1 MSELK
6 PCKVCNSS
14 REATFGLAVPSLA
27 QLRARGCETLGFR
40 ADAPVSVV
48 LEEDGTIVEDEAY
61 FLCLP
66 ANTKFMLLHD
76 KDRWSPKTK
85 VDGGTAWLKQES
97 VELASDSVDSKV
109 PGAEPW
115 YELAV
120 RLSHDLTGVILMSE
134 EELQTLVDVPSSD
147 LATALG
153 FQVDKVRTLQE
164 ALQGALDRREE
175 QRQAKELL
183 QLYLKSVEQEG
194 SQAPSRG
201 DVTDSV
207 ERPADGTATFS
218 ARTLMVLKGKTSPET
233 RLSNKEL
240 QMVVNVGVASVAS
253 ALGWS
258 SERSAALVATCE
270 EELKSRLD
278 LVQAAQSLSNRSQD
292 PQGGGVQAKRRK

>member
-6 PCKVCNSS
+6 PCKVCNHS
-14 REATFGLAVPSLA
+14 REDTFGLAVPSLA
-27 QLRARGCETLGFR
+27 QLKARGCETLGFR

-66 ANTKFMLLHD
+66 PNTKFMLLHD
-76 KDRWSPKTK
+76 KDRWSAKTK

-97 VELASDSVDSKV
+97 VELASDCVDSKV

-115 YELAV
+115 HELAV
-120 RLSHDLTGVILMSE
+120 RLSHDLAGVILMSE

-153 FQVDKVRTLQE
+153 FQVDKVRMLQE

-207 ERPADGTATFS
+207 ERPADGTSTFS

-233 RLSNKEL
+233 RLSNQEL

-278 LVQAAQSLSNRSQD
+278 VVQAARSLSNRSQN
-292 PQGGGVQAKRRK
+292 PPGGGVQVKRRK